1 MDFMG
6 SFVEIVSS
14 SNFGCVFGIMRI
26 GVEQSS
32 KLSDT
37 NIETTDL
44 TCGESANGQ

>member
-14 SNFGCVFGIMRI
+14 SNFGCVFGI